1 MRRTLIALAVAAVL
15 GSTALAVPAEAAYR
29 DPLTRGDHVTYN
41 RADYRLS
48 IAPVSGAATV
58 TRFGHRVPATYTVR
72 MIKPG
77 KRSDTVVFSE
87 RLGYWRAAYL
97 RTKTVSL
104 DLVRDYSMKTY
115 LKKVTS
121 FSAAY
126 AHQRVLAHT
135 VEYRHRT
142 LRGDVAITVSNAGGW
157 VEDHDSSQGIDEAN
171 IVLKSDGFFGY
182 DRVRID
188 VIPDARG
195 TGSTTEY
202 VVYGYDPADGYS
214 VMYDSQAGT
223 TTGYSDDPRGLLK

>member
-1 MRRTLIALAVAAVL
+1 MRRTLITVATAAVL
-15 GSTALAVPAEAAYR
+15 ASTVLAAAAEAAYR

-48 IAPVSGAATV
+48 IAPVSGAASV

-77 KRSDTVVFSE
+77 KRSDTVVFSA
-87 RLGYWRAAYL
+87 RLGYWRTAYL

-104 DLVRDYSMKTY
+104 DLVRDSSMTTY
-115 LKKVTS
+115 LKKVTA

-126 AHQRVLAHT
+126 AHPRVLAHT
-135 VEYRHRT
+135 VAYRHRI
-142 LRGDVAITVSNAGGW
+142 LRGDVSITAGNAGGW
-157 VEDHDSSQGIDEAN
+157 VEDHDGSRGIDESGV
-171 IVLKSDGFFGY
+171 VLKSEGFFGY

-202 VVYGYDPADGYS
+202 VVYGWDPADGYS
-214 VMYDSQAGT
+214 VMYDSQGGT

>member
-1 MRRTLIALAVAAVL
+1 MRRTLITLAIAAVL
-15 GSTALAVPAEAAYR
+15 ASTALAAPAEAAYS
-29 DPLTRGDHVTYN
+29 DPLTRGDHVTFN
-41 RADYRLS
+41 RGDYRLS
-48 IAPVSGAATV
+48 IAPVSGAASV

-77 KRSDTVVFSE
+77 KRSDTVVFSA
-87 RLGYWRAAYL
+87 RLGYWRTAYL

-104 DLVRDYSMKTY
+104 DLVRDFSMTTY
-115 LKKVTS
+115 LKKVTA

-135 VEYRHRT
+135 VAYRHRI
-142 LRGDVAITVSNAGGW
+142 LRGDVSITAGNAGGW
-157 VEDHDSSQGIDEAN
+157 VEDHDGSRGIDESGV
-171 IVLKSDGFFGY
+171 VLKSEGFFGY

-202 VVYGYDPADGYS
+202 VVYGWDPADGYS

-223 TTGYSDDPRGLLK
+223 TTGYSDDPRGLLE

>member
-1 MRRTLIALAVAAVL
+1 MRRTLIAFAIAAVV

-29 DPLTRGDHVTYN
+29 DPLTRGDLVSYN
-41 RADYRLS
+41 HADYRLR
-48 IAPVSGAATV
+48 ITPVSGAAKV
-58 TRFGHRVPATYTVR
+58 TRFGHRVPGTYTVR

-77 KRSDTVVFSE
+77 KRSDTVVFAK
-87 RLGYWRAAYL
+87 RLGYYRTAYL

-104 DLVRDYSMKTY
+104 DLVRDYSMRTY

-126 AHQRVLAHT
+126 AKKRVLAFT

-142 LRGDVAITVSNAGGW
+142 LRGDVGVTVSDAGGW
-157 VEDHDSSQGIDEAN
+157 VEDHDSSQGMDKEVVPA
-171 IVLKSDGFFGY
+171 KSAGYFGY
-182 DRVRID
+182 DRAYID

-202 VVYGYDPADGYS
+202 VIYGYDPNDGYS
-214 VMYDSQAGT
+214 VMYDSQSGT
-223 TTGYSDDPRGLLK
+223 TTGFSDDPRGLLK